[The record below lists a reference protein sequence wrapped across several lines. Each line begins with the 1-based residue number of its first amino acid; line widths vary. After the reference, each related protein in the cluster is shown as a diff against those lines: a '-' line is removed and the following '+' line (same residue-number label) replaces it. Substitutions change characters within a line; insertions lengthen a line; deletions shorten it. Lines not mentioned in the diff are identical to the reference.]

1 MSFPVVVIGISSMN
15 LTTLGYSYAARRDF
29 TVWRF
34 PRAHSSARRY
44 EPFLLSLVLAF
55 LPMKEPYDAAEIFC
69 CQLGCKSCQGRKMK
83 QVAATPVAFVR
94 AMVLAYEMYGKDPG
108 PALRQVQITPELL
121 SLPNGRITAS
131 QMEAISGL
139 AMQELDDEAL
149 GWFSRRL
156 PWGSYGML
164 CRASL
169 TSPTL
174 GVALKRWCRHH
185 RLLTDDLVHKLT
197 VTGGVAELV
206 IQETRDLG
214 PMREFCLITSLRF
227 VVGYACWLIDSRIAL
242 DETAFAF
249 DSPPHSD
256 VYPLL
261 FSPGP
266 VRFSSD
272 WTGFRFD
279 ARYLNLAPRRDEQ
292 SMTLMLKR
300 ALPLTVLKY
309 SRDRL
314 LAQRTRERLKRGIH
328 STALLADELNLSVR
342 SLYRQLHEE
351 GTSLQALKDE
361 ARLDKAIDLLRR
373 TERPIKQI
381 AQAVGYRSEKSFAR
395 AFRSWTGSAPTAYRV
410 SVDQIP
416 KT

>member
-1 MSFPVVVIGISSMN
+1 
-15 LTTLGYSYAARRDF
+15 
-29 TVWRF
+29 
-34 PRAHSSARRY
+34 
-44 EPFLLSLVLAF
+44 
-55 LPMKEPYDAAEIFC
+55 
-69 CQLGCKSCQGRKMK
+69 MK
-83 QVAATPVAFVR
+83 QVAATPIAFVR
-94 AMVLAYEMYGKDPG
+94 AMVLAYERYGKNPDA
-108 PALRQVQITPELL
+108 ALRKAQITPELL
-121 SLPNGRITAS
+121 CLPNGRITAS

-169 TSPTL
+169 TSRTL

-197 VTGGVAELV
+197 LTDGVAELIV
-206 IQETRDLG
+206 EEKRDLG
-214 PMREFCLITSLRF
+214 PMRECCLITSLRF
-227 VVGYACWLIDSRIAL
+227 VIGYACWLIDSRISL

-249 DSPPHSD
+249 ESPLHSD

-261 FSPGP
+261 FSPVP
-266 VRFSSD
+266 VRFGSD
-272 WTGFRFD
+272 RTGFRFD
-279 ARYLNLAPRRDEQ
+279 ARYLDLAPQRDEQ

-309 SRDRL
+309 RRDRL
-314 LAQRTRERLKRGIH
+314 LTQRARGRLKRGFY
-328 STALLADELNLSVR
+328 SAASLAEELNLSVR
-342 SLYRQLHEE
+342 TLYRQLHDE
-351 GTSLQALKDE
+351 GTSLQTLKDE

-381 AQAVGYRSEKSFAR
+381 SQAVGFRNEKSFAR
-395 AFRSWTGSAPTAYRV
+395 AFRSDTNSSIRKA
-410 SVDQIP
+410 
-416 KT
+416 